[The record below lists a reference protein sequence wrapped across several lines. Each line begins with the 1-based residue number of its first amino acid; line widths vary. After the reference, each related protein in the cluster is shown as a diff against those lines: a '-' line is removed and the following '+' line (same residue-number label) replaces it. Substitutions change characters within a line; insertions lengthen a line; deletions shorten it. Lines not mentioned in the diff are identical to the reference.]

1 MLAEVWGDG
10 YVLRRAVSAIPESI
24 DNAAIGSMGRNTN
37 RDLSEA
43 VATEVAYRDNRGNS
57 GWWRTHLESIKEPCD
72 RMVAI
77 LALFER
83 SHAKVFI
90 ELSDII
96 DGMVGTLA
104 PKRYRTIEHTPRAD
118 AVARRVR
125 PLALQEALRT
135 KQIDLSGR
143 ALWLVRIVGSDA
155 TKMRVGPELEM
166 KLDDLLQS
174 GVTDGREAVGAAYT
188 RRKLKLAAFKHA
200 RRALPPG
207 SWASDA
213 ILANMTVPLAK
224 EILYEPENWPID
236 IVQIASER
244 MLAERTRRL
253 KTLDEVSSTYRWFD
267 EEK

>member
-1 MLAEVWGDG
+1 M
-10 YVLRRAVSAIPESI
+10 I
-24 DNAAIGSMGRNTN
+24 
-37 RDLSEA
+37 
-43 VATEVAYRDNRGNS
+43 
-57 GWWRTHLESIKEPCD
+57 
-72 RMVAI
+72 AI

-96 DGMVGTLA
+96 DRMVGELA
-104 PKRYRTIEHTPRAD
+104 PKRYRIVEHTLRKD

-155 TKMRVGPELEM
+155 TKQRVGPELET
-166 KLDDLLQS
+166 KLGDLLRS
-174 GVTDGREAVGAAYT
+174 GITDGREAVGAAYT
-188 RRKLKLAAFKHA
+188 KRKLKLGAFKYA
-200 RRALPPG
+200 RQALPPG

-213 ILANMTVPLAK
+213 IIASMTVPLAK
-224 EILYEPENWPID
+224 EILFEPENWPID

-244 MLAERTRRL
+244 LLAERTRRL
-253 KTLDEVSSTYRWFD
+253 KTLDEVSSTNRWFD